1 MHKIIPAKHFVQ
13 MLAANM
19 NNTKLSDE
27 AFREM
32 VQNTLQFVEGGDITV
47 KDNIRRVEFV
57 QSPSLVDAGA
67 TKSK

>member
-19 NNTKLSDE
+19 NNAKLSDE

-32 VQNTLQFVEGGDITV
+32 VVNTLPFVEGGDITV

-57 QSPSLVDAGA
+57 QSPGLVDTTA
-67 TKSK
+67 SKR